1 LTDIAEVLRGLPYF
15 TDLPQLLLQRVCRES
30 EEISVPPDTLIIEEG
45 SLSEDMYVVVSG
57 ALRVSKR
64 GQGREV
70 TLATLGPGEV
80 VGEIALLDEAPR
92 TASVTTTAASTLIR
106 IPADAFEALIGD
118 SRVVRRMFRTVT
130 SRLRGIEDTLRHDER
145 MSALGRMA
153 AQLMHE
159 LNNPAAA
166 VSRAMARS
174 QDLYKAL
181 GDAAVKLAGTGEL
194 VDREI
199 PTAHKRDD
207 LDPLTRSDLEDKM
220 ATWLTT
226 LGVEEPWELA
236 PPLVADGFSV
246 ESLEET
252 TDGLTSETKALF
264 ARWLGLRC
272 LASQILDEAR
282 IAVGR
287 ISELVR
293 VVKNYSYLDQ
303 APIQEIHPAEGIGDT
318 LILLKYKL
326 RGIQTV
332 LDVDPE
338 LPNIE
343 ASGRDLNQVW
353 TNLLDNA
360 ADAMNGHGTL
370 TIRATQEDGEA
381 VVRIS
386 DTGPGIEA
394 TVRDRIFDP
403 FFTTKEPGKG
413 TGLGLHTVHTIVTR
427 SGGQIS
433 VDSDTSGTT
442 FTLRFPPASGKLM
455 DAEMA
460 PST

>member
-15 TDLPQLLLQRVCRES
+15 TDLPQLLLERVCRES
-30 EEISVPPDTLIIEEG
+30 ERINVPTDQVIIEEG

-57 ALRVSKR
+57 ELRVSKK

-70 TLATLGPGEV
+70 VLATLGPGEV
-80 VGEIALLDEAPR
+80 VGEIALLDNAPR
-92 TASVTTTAASTLIR
+92 TASVTAATDSTLIR
-106 IPADAFEALIGD
+106 IPAEAFEALIGD

-130 SRLRGIEDTLRHDER
+130 SRLRGIEETLRHEER
-145 MSALGRMA
+145 MAALGRMA

-174 QDLYKAL
+174 HDLYQAL
-181 GDAAVKLAGTGEL
+181 GDAAVKLASSGEL
-194 VDREI
+194 ANREI
-199 PTAHKRDD
+199 PSAQKRDD
-207 LDPLTRSDLEDKM
+207 LDPLTRSELEDEM
-220 ATWLTT
+220 ATWLSD
-226 LGVEEPWELA
+226 LQVADAWELA
-236 PPLVADGFSV
+236 PALVADGFSV
-246 ESLEET
+246 ESLDESTE
-252 TDGLTSETKALF
+252 GLSPETKALF

-303 APIQEIHPAEGIGDT
+303 APIQEIHPAEGISDT
-318 LILLKYKL
+318 LILLKHKL
-326 RGIQTV
+326 RGIETV
-332 LDVDPE
+332 LDIEPD

-360 ADAMNGHGTL
+360 ADAMDGQGTL
-370 TIRATQEDGEA
+370 TIRATQEEGQ
-381 VVRIS
+381 VVIRIS
-386 DTGPGIEA
+386 DTGGGIDAEL
-394 TVRDRIFDP
+394 RDRVFDP

-427 SGGQIS
+427 SGGEIA
-433 VDSDTSGTT
+433 VDSDDTGTT
-442 FTLRFPPASGKLM
+442 FTLRFPPASGQLM